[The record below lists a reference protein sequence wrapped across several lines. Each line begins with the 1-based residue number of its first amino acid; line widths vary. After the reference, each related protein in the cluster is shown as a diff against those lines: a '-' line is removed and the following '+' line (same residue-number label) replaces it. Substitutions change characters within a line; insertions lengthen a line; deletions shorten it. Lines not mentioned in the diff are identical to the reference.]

1 MLRRPC
7 PKTLPRSQWL
17 ASAPRRGV
25 AAVEFAV
32 ILPVILIFLLGLWE
46 VGRYIEAQQILV
58 NGAREGAR
66 QASTG
71 VKDVASIKTAVVNYL
86 QRKGISK
93 VTTSDVTVS
102 CINNTSVTDPTA
114 STQLDQWRVTVS
126 VSADNVKWVIVN
138 KAITTVTTLSASAD
152 WYSMQDIPL
161 TVNTTIP
168 LN

>member
-1 MLRRPC
+1 MLQRTAYHPPARPW
-7 PKTLPRSQWL
+7 LRSE
-17 ASAPRRGV
+17 PRRGV

-32 ILPVILIFLLGLWE
+32 ILPLILLFLLGLWE

-71 VKDVASIKTAVVNYL
+71 VKDVSAIKTAVVTYL
-86 QRKGISK
+86 QQKGISM
-93 VTTSDVTVS
+93 VTTNDVTVS
-102 CINNTSVTDPTA
+102 CINNTALTSPT
-114 STQLDQWRVTVS
+114 SSSQLDQWRVTVS

-138 KAITTVTTLSASAD
+138 KAITLVTQLSASAD
-152 WYSMQDIPL
+152 WFSMQDIPL
-161 TVNTTIP
+161 TVNTDIP